1 MKQLIIFT
9 FIILNVVSC
18 DSQNNN
24 EPATSMTENIVSL
37 KDGDSITIDGLLIKQ
52 VSSIVASPIEG
63 GHFLRVH
70 LLVTLGSEQ
79 KQLSFTHGNHKKTVI
94 TEKFLDYTIELLSGE
109 DSYYTEEKKFKIT
122 RSK

>member
-24 EPATSMTENIVSL
+24 EPATSMTEHIVSL
-37 KDGDSITIDGLLIKQ
+37 KDGDSTTIDGLTIKQ
-52 VSSIVASPIEG
+52 VSSMVASPIEG
-63 GHFLRVH
+63 GHFLRVR
-70 LLVTLGSEQ
+70 LLVTSGTEQ
-79 KQLSFTHGNHKKTVI
+79 KELSFTHGNHKKPVI
-94 TEKFLDYTIELLSGE
+94 TEEFQDYTIELVNGE
-109 DSYYTEEKKFKIT
+109 NAYYAEEKKFKIT